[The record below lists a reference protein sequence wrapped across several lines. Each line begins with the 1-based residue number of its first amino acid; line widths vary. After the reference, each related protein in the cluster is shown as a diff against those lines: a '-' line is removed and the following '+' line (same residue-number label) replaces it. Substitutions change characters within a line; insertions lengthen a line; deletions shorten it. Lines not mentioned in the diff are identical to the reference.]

1 VKEFLR
7 GHAELVEEDGRF
19 VPRRLPAGSLHPR
32 LDDVARMPA
41 GVRLEFETDAR
52 GFEWDVRS
60 GGDVDVVVDDELVS
74 RARTV
79 RVGDLPAG
87 RKRVRIWLPQSSHV
101 SLGELSLSGE
111 MTPVPEGPRWI
122 AYGSSITQCRLA
134 AGPSETWPALVAT
147 ELGWSL
153 RCLGFAGECHLDPVV
168 ARYIR
173 DTGADVISLCVGV
186 NIHGAASFSARSLG
200 PALAGFVRTIRD
212 GHPETPILLT
222 TPLHAPE
229 REQQRNALGL
239 TLADVRAE
247 VANAAHG
254 LPVVDGPTILGP
266 ADAGLLADGLH
277 PDAEGYRLIAD
288 RLRPHLAAL
297 LPETEGRHPRTREEG
312 DLRLTQ

>member
-1 VKEFLR
+1 MKDFLR
-7 GHAELVEEDGRF
+7 GHAELAEEDGRL

-32 LDDVARMPA
+32 LDDAARMPA
-41 GVRLEFETDAR
+41 GVRLEFDTDAR
-52 GFEWDVRS
+52 GFDWDVRTTA
-60 GGDVDVVVDDELVS
+60 DIDVVVDGNLLS
-74 RARTV
+74 RSPTV
-79 RVGDLPAG
+79 HVDGLAAG
-87 RKRVRIWLPQSSHV
+87 RKRVRIWLPQSSPV
-101 SLGELSLSGE
+101 SLGELELSGE
-111 MTPVPEGPRWI
+111 ATPVPEGRRWI

-173 DTGADVISLCVGV
+173 DTEADVISLCVGV
-186 NIHGAASFSARSLG
+186 NIHGAATFSARSLG
-200 PALAGFVRTIRD
+200 PALEGFVRTIRD
-212 GHPETPILLT
+212 GHPDTPILLT

-229 REQQRNALGL
+229 RERQPNALGL

-254 LPVVDGPTILGP
+254 LPVVDGPSLLGP
-266 ADAGLLADGLH
+266 ADAGFLADGLH
-277 PDAEGYRLIAD
+277 PDAAGYRLIAE

-297 LPETEGRHPRTREEG
+297 LPAPEGRHP
-312 DLRLTQ
+312 

>member
-1 VKEFLR
+1 MKEFLR
-7 GHAELVEEDGRF
+7 GHAELVERDGRL
-19 VPRRLPAGSLHPR
+19 VPRRLPAGPLHPR

-41 GVRLEFETDAR
+41 GVRLEFDTDAR
-52 GFEWDVRS
+52 GFAWDVTTT
-60 GGDVDVVVDDELVS
+60 GDLDVVVDGELVS
-74 RARTV
+74 RSPTV
-79 RVGDLPAG
+79 HVDGLPGG
-87 RKRVRIWLPQSSHV
+87 RKRVRIWLPQSSPV
-101 SLGELSLSGE
+101 SLGEFRLRGE

-134 AGPSETWPALVAT
+134 AGPSETWPALVAS

-173 DTGADVISLCVGV
+173 DTEADVISLCVGV

-200 PALAGFVRTIRD
+200 PALEGFVRTIRE
-212 GHPETPILLT
+212 GHPDTPILLT
-222 TPLHAPE
+222 TPLHAPGRE
-229 REQQRNALGL
+229 RQPNALGL

-247 VANAAHG
+247 VAGAAHG
-254 LPVVDGPTILGP
+254 LPVVPGPSILGP

-277 PDAEGYRLIAD
+277 PGAEGYRLIAR

-297 LPETEGRHPRTREEG
+297 LPHTNPK
-312 DLRLTQ
+312 LSK

>member
-1 VKEFLR
+1 VKDLLR
-7 GHAELVEEDGRF
+7 GHAELAEEDGRF
-19 VPRRLPAGSLHPR
+19 VARRLPSGPLHPR

-52 GFEWDVRS
+52 GFGWDVRIA
-60 GGDVDVVVDDELVS
+60 GTGDVDVVVDDKLVS
-74 RARTV
+74 RSRTV
-79 RVGDLPAG
+79 HVDDLPAG
-87 RKRVRIWLPQSSHV
+87 RKHVRIWLPQSSHV
-101 SLGELSLSGE
+101 SLGGLSLDGE
-111 MTPVPEGPRWI
+111 PEAVPEGPRWI

-173 DTGADVISLCVGV
+173 DTEADVISLCVGV

-200 PALAGFVRTIRD
+200 PALEGFVRTIRD
-212 GHPETPILLT
+212 GHPDTPILLT

-229 REQQRNALGL
+229 REQQPNALGL

-254 LPVVDGPTILGP
+254 LPVVDGPSILGP

-277 PDAEGYRLIAD
+277 PDADGYRVIAD
-288 RLRPHLAAL
+288 RMRPHLAAL
-297 LPETEGRHPRTREEG
+297 LPETEGRHP
-312 DLRLTQ
+312 

>member
-1 VKEFLR
+1 MKDFLR

-41 GVRLEFETDAR
+41 GVRLEFDTDAR
-52 GFEWDVRS
+52 GFGWDVRTTA
-60 GGDVDVVVDDELVS
+60 DIDVVIDDKLVS
-74 RARTV
+74 RSPTV
-79 RVGDLPAG
+79 HVDGLPAG
-87 RKRVRIWLPQSSHV
+87 RKRVRIWLPQSSPV

-134 AGPSETWPALVAT
+134 AGPSETWPAVVAT

-173 DTGADVISLCVGV
+173 DTEADVISLCVGV
-186 NIHGAASFSARSLG
+186 NIHGSATFSARSLG
-200 PALAGFVRTIRD
+200 PALEGFVRTIRD
-212 GHPETPILLT
+212 GHPDTPVLLT

-229 REQQRNALGL
+229 REHQPNALGL

-254 LPVVDGPTILGP
+254 LPVVDGPSILGP

-277 PDAEGYRLIAD
+277 PAAEGYRLIAE

-297 LPETEGRHPRTREEG
+297 LPATEGRHP
-312 DLRLTQ
+312 

>member
-1 VKEFLR
+1 MKEFLR

-41 GVRLEFETDAR
+41 GVRLEFDTDAR
-52 GFEWDVRS
+52 GFDWDVETT
-60 GGDVDVVVDDELVS
+60 GFIDVVVDGELVS
-74 RARTV
+74 RSHAV
-79 RVGDLPAG
+79 HVGGLPAG
-87 RKRVRIWLPQSSHV
+87 RKRVRIWLPQSSHIR
-101 SLGELSLSGE
+101 LGKFAVDGA
-111 MTPVPEGPRWI
+111 TAVREGPRWI

-147 ELGWSL
+147 ELGWSV

-173 DTGADVISLCVGV
+173 DTEADVISLCVGV

-200 PALAGFVRTIRD
+200 PALEGFVRTIRD
-212 GHPETPILLT
+212 GHPDTPILLT

-229 REQQRNALGL
+229 REQQPNALGL

-247 VANAAHG
+247 VANSACG
-254 LPVVDGPTILGP
+254 LPVVDGPSLLGP
-266 ADAGLLADGLH
+266 ADVGLLADGLH
-277 PDAEGYRLIAD
+277 PDAEGYRLIAE
-288 RLRPHLAAL
+288 RMRPHLASL
-297 LPETEGRHPRTREEG
+297 LPTEGLHP
-312 DLRLTQ
+312 

>member
-1 VKEFLR
+1 MKEFLR
-7 GHAELVEEDGRF
+7 GHAELVEEGGRF
-19 VPRRLPAGSLHPR
+19 VPRRLPSGPLPPR

-41 GVRLEFETDAR
+41 GVRLEFDTDAR
-52 GFEWDVRS
+52 GFDWDVQTD
-60 GGDVDVVVDDELVS
+60 GDIDVVVDGKLVS
-74 RARTV
+74 RSPKV
-79 RVGDLPAG
+79 DVGDLPAR

-101 SLGELSLSGE
+101 SLGQFTVDGA
-111 MTPVPEGPRWI
+111 TAVPEGPRWI

-153 RCLGFAGECHLDPVV
+153 RCLGFAGECHLDPAV

-173 DTGADVISLCVGV
+173 DTEADVISLCVGV

-200 PALAGFVRTIRD
+200 PALEGFVRTIRD
-212 GHPETPILLT
+212 GHPDTPILLT

-229 REQQRNALGL
+229 RERQPNALGL
-239 TLADVRAE
+239 TLADVRTE

-254 LPVVDGPTILGP
+254 LPVVDGPSILGS
-266 ADAGLLADGLH
+266 ADAGFLADGLH
-277 PDAEGYRLIAD
+277 PDAEGYHLIAD

-297 LPETEGRHPRTREEG
+297 LPSSEGRHP
-312 DLRLTQ
+312 